1 MLLVHRQLPIV
12 PFTKRKEVLLYD
24 VLMVTETESR
34 QKVENDIR
42 TPFGRF
48 DLFFLHNIV
57 KISGIS
63 SRRIFN
69 TKQQPIPAT
78 ELGCVH

>member
-34 QKVENDIR
+34 QKVENGIR

-48 DLFFLHNIV
+48 DLFLHNIV
-57 KISGIS
+57 EISGIS

-69 TKQQPIPAT
+69 TKQQPIPDT
-78 ELGCVH
+78 DLGCVH